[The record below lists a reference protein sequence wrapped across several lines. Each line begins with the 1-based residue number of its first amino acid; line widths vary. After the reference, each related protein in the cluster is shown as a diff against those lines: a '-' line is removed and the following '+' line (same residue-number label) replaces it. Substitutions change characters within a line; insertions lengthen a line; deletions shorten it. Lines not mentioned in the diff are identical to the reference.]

1 MDARAAAGS
10 VGLRYSAPG
19 RGRAAAVG
27 AQEEVLNFRNRGYLR
42 RGLPAL
48 LIAGALLVVSS
59 ECLLLAGCS
68 SETGQVQKC
77 DQEANEVLA
86 SLTTG
91 LAAVRKPLALPLAET
106 GALKKALTEYRKTI
120 SENQDLLDKM
130 HAPEP
135 CRELLG
141 RLGNVIDQGRDAADV
156 STQFA
161 DYLGQVAPLAE
172 QAAELVATVS
182 KLQPDARTSFG
193 LVGLQDQ
200 ARKLLASF
208 QSVMSQAAFQEVHRM
223 FGEFLQHMSENL
235 EKASKVAPDEL
246 PERTREETTPEGET
260 PTTTPRSRESTPAD
274 EYLDAVVEEWESV
287 NRDISATLAGIMQST
302 GLNNENAEFDAA
314 VISAQSQIQELE
326 KKYGVAPAK
335 KK

>member
-1 MDARAAAGS
+1 MVARAAAGP

-19 RGRAAAVG
+19 RARAVAVG
-27 AQEEVLNFRNRGYLR
+27 AQEEVLNSRNRGYLR

-77 DQEANEVLA
+77 DQEANEMLA

-106 GALKKALTEYRKTI
+106 GALKKALTEYRKTL

-172 QAAELVATVS
+172 QAAELADTIS

-208 QSVMSQAAFQEVHRM
+208 QSVMSQAAFQEVHRL
-223 FGEFLQHMSENL
+223 FGEFLQHMNENL
-235 EKASKVAPDEL
+235 EKALKVAPDEL

-260 PTTTPRSRESTPAD
+260 RTTTPRSRESTPAD
-274 EYLDAVVEEWESV
+274 EYLDAIVEEWESV
-287 NRDISATLAGIMQST
+287 NRDISATLAGVMQST
-302 GLNNENAEFDAA
+302 GFNNENAEFDAA